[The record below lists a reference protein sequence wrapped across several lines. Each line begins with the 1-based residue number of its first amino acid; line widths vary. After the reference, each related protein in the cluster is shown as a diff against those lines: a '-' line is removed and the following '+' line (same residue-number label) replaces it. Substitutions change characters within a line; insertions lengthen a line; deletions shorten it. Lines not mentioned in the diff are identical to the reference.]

1 MQHEISSID
10 RMVIK
15 ILIRNSRISVK
26 DISRQLGISQPTV
39 KKRITQMLDSGIIQ
53 NFACNIDMAKFGYNL
68 TFITMVRIV
77 NANNSEKI
85 AYKLMKIS
93 SISSVDMITG
103 EYDLILRG
111 YAKNQDDLYYILSK
125 IQSIEGIDHLFTN
138 IVIKSLGNKTVIPE

>member
-1 MQHEISSID
+1 
-10 RMVIK
+10 MVIK

>member
-1 MQHEISSID
+1 
-10 RMVIK
+10 
-15 ILIRNSRISVK
+15 
-26 DISRQLGISQPTV
+26 
-39 KKRITQMLDSGIIQ
+39 
-53 NFACNIDMAKFGYNL
+53 
-68 TFITMVRIV
+68 
-77 NANNSEKI
+77 
-85 AYKLMKIS
+85 MKIS

>member
-1 MQHEISSID
+1 
-10 RMVIK
+10 
-15 ILIRNSRISVK
+15 
-26 DISRQLGISQPTV
+26 
-39 KKRITQMLDSGIIQ
+39 MLDSGIIQ